1 MQRYL
6 LPEET
11 WLTIE
16 PHSPPLSRM
25 APPFRP
31 LWGSTM
37 ERRCSLAAALAIS
50 VVLLTQAYS
59 AEEQKPR
66 VPGIYSDL
74 AFNND
79 AGDLLGTEMF
89 IIPIGHSEYVAFF
102 QCWGGE
108 STQPVT
114 VPVKVNGDAISF
126 TVRSPSCGVG
136 AYKGRISKNAFDGT
150 VTRRLTD
157 GSSKTEPVHLK
168 RKQSYWQ

>member
-1 MQRYL
+1 MK
-6 LPEET
+6 
-11 WLTIE
+11 
-16 PHSPPLSRM
+16 
-25 APPFRP
+25 
-31 LWGSTM
+31 
-37 ERRCSLAAALAIS
+37 RRCPSVAALAIF
-50 VVLLTQAYS
+50 VVLLTRAYS

-74 AFNND
+74 AFNSD

-89 IIPIGHSEYVAFF
+89 VIPIGSGEYVAFF

-114 VPVKVNGDAISF
+114 VPVKVIGDAISF

-150 VTRRLTD
+150 ATRCLTD
-157 GSSKTEPVHLK
+157 GGSKTEPVHLK